1 MPNSEIES
9 LCGLTVM
16 AHGGKCGVNPSLWG
30 RIGPWA
36 VNLVIMTRNAALA
49 KGKLRDGGG
58 IHGMGLSKQ
67 LSEGRVF
74 PRCLLEA
81 MTKSEV
87 LFYSIHFTPVHEP
100 VVRKCRLDR
109 TLAAALL
116 ATYHT

>member
-1 MPNSEIES
+1 MEQAVPNSEIES

-16 AHGGKCGVNPSLWG
+16 AHGGKCGANPSLWG

-67 LSEGRVF
+67 LSEGTGISS
-74 PRCLLEA
+74 LL
-81 MTKSEV
+81 TGGHDQ
-87 LFYSIHFTPVHEP
+87 I
-100 VVRKCRLDR
+100 
-109 TLAAALL
+109 
-116 ATYHT
+116 